1 MSKAVAIG
9 SSDAVSDP
17 VPRQWRQRLAQAE
30 SDAQRKVSAM
40 PGVRQAECQIFGE
53 PACLVIDLCCQ
64 VYGPRQLPD
73 LMKQV
78 TEVLIPGMEQ
88 LIGIQ
93 FEKRN
98 LNFMV
103 AEDYGSTTQPF
114 ASTETEKMW
123 FSDAMAPDALVSCS
137 LS

>member
-1 MSKAVAIG
+1 
-9 SSDAVSDP
+9 
-17 VPRQWRQRLAQAE
+17 
-30 SDAQRKVSAM
+30 
-40 PGVRQAECQIFGE
+40 
-53 PACLVIDLCCQ
+53 
-64 VYGPRQLPD
+64 
-73 LMKQV
+73 MKQV

-123 FSDAMAPDALVSCS
+123 FSDAMTPDALVSCS